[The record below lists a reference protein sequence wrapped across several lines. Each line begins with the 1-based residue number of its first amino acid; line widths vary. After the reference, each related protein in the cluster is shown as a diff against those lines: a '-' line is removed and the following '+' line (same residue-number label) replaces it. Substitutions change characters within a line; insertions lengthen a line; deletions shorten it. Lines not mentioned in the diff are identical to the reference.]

1 MNNDTIIFKLLED
14 QVKSTTLSLD
24 PEALVNALHELITLD
39 TDEAGITDLCDRLTH
54 NLCDLTE
61 LYSTGPNSNIHI
73 YTRIENIL
81 GDYTINPVRVEAKQ
95 WITYFRICYLCMS
108 KFNILPPKMPMCI
121 PEQIQESVIQYI
133 TEDKGLPE
141 RLLRISESGFITIIN
156 MIARSPLPFVNNQ
169 PYLEHFL
176 SNTDAQKD
184 VTTVLELVEVLTKQ
198 ELKQVAAMMVIGG
211 RDNIFKATLDNVLN
225 LVNQEEIQEPHP
237 VSDISAAF
245 YKQLNDMPARTKD
258 ERPACHAFENE
269 LFEDRAPKHE
279 EPEED
284 FWDSGKTYTSTAT
297 LNDRFSAMGEVT
309 GSGIVFEEDGRSF
322 TVDVDSYYPI
332 NHGEEKIYCDLL
344 IDGEVVFTGSGKVSV
359 SNVGNL
365 VTFTTPTVIN
375 ANVDSYIVYVN
386 ELIKDVPKRIGLDA
400 AKPLNVLG
408 LPESFASRILN
419 TTNQGSLLQV
429 FIMPELYIKLGSVT
443 KVSYELEPATGKGN
457 KRVGTLTSKASQV
470 GAKGGFILE
479 SQPRMVNEFPS
490 NSQGYSGSITIVSGC
505 GTFKVNVFN
514 I

>member
-14 QVKSTTLSLD
+14 QVKSTTLSFD

-81 GDYTINPVRVEAKQ
+81 GDYTINPVRFEAKQ

-108 KFNILPPKMPMCI
+108 KFNILPPKMSMCI
-121 PEQIQESVIQYI
+121 PEQIQESVIQYV

-169 PYLEHFL
+169 PYLEYFL
-176 SNTDAQKD
+176 SSVDAQKD
-184 VTTVLELVEVLTKQ
+184 VTTVLELVEILAKH

-245 YKQLNDMPARTKD
+245 YKQLNDMPARTEDK
-258 ERPACHAFENE
+258 RPACHAFENE
-269 LFEDRAPKHE
+269 LFEDRVPKHE

-284 FWDSGKTYTSTAT
+284 FWDSGMTYTSTAT
-297 LNDRFSAMGEVT
+297 LNDRFSVMGEVT
-309 GSGIVFEEDGRSF
+309 GSGIVFEDDGRSF
-322 TVDVDSYYPI
+322 TVDVPNFYLT
-332 NHGEEKIYCDLL
+332 NHPEEEIYCDLL
-344 IDGEVVFTGSGKVSV
+344 IDEEVVFTGLGKITPSITP
-359 SNVGNL
+359 GEI
-365 VTFTTPTVIN
+365 TFTTPTVIN
-375 ANVDSYIVYVN
+375 ANVDSYTVYTN
-386 ELIKDVPKRIGLDA
+386 ADNASVPKRIGSDV
-400 AKPLNVLG
+400 AKPLKVLG
-408 LPESFASRILN
+408 LPESFATRIVDSVSH
-419 TTNQGSLLQV
+419 GGILQV

-457 KRVGTLTSKASQV
+457 KRVGTLTSKVSQCD
-470 GAKGGFILE
+470 AKGGFILE
-479 SQPRMVNEFPS
+479 SQPQMTNEFPR
-490 NSQGYSGSITIVSGC
+490 NSQGYSGSITVISDC